1 MKLKCYIVAVLDCV
15 IPIFKIFIFLLLKG
29 SLEIPNVESLF
40 SMMPLS
46 LSKHK
51 IYVLK
56 AKLENF
62 LSDENF

>member
-1 MKLKCYIVAVLDCV
+1 MKLNCDIVAVLYCV
-15 IPIFKIFIFLLLKG
+15 IPIYKIFIFLLLKG

-46 LSKHK
+46 LSKYK